1 MRREQEFFTEIES
14 PVGRLRLVGDESGL
28 RQVWFVAGRHRT
40 APKKEWKEAKEPF
53 REVIR
58 QLRAYFEGELKEFRV
73 PLVMEGTEFQ
83 LSVWK
88 ELRKIPY
95 GETRSYGQLAETIG
109 KPKAVRAVGLAN
121 GQNPIP
127 IIVPCHRVIGSDGS
141 LTGFGGGI
149 ENKRKL
155 LELESGQLK
164 LL

>member
-1 MRREQEFFTEIES
+1 MNARQEFYTEIES
-14 PVGRLRLVGDESGL
+14 PVGRLRLAGNGEGL
-28 RQVWFVAGRHRT
+28 RQVWFINGKHSKPAR
-40 APKKEWKEAKEPF
+40 KEWKEDRTIF

-58 QLRAYFEGELKEFRV
+58 QLEAYFRGELKEFDV
-73 PLVMEGTEFQ
+73 PLVMEGTAFQ

-95 GETRSYGQLAETIG
+95 GETRTYGQLAETIG
-109 KPKAVRAVGLAN
+109 NPKAMRAVGSAN

-127 IIVPCHRVIGSDGS
+127 IIVPCHRVIGSDGT

>member
-1 MRREQEFFTEIES
+1 MTQKPEFYTEMKS
-14 PVGRLRLVGDESGL
+14 PVGRLRLVGDDVGL
-28 RQVWFVAGRHRT
+28 RQVWFLGGRHSKAAR
-40 APKKEWKEAKEPF
+40 KEWKEDRAPF
-53 REVIR
+53 DEAIR
-58 QLRAYFEGELKEFRV
+58 QLDAYFRGELKDFDL
-73 PLVMEGTEFQ
+73 PLRMEGTEFQ

-88 ELRKIPY
+88 ELRRIPY
-95 GETRSYGQLAETIG
+95 GETRTYGEMAKKIG
-109 KPKAVRAVGLAN
+109 NPKGARAVGLAN